1 MIYEL
6 EKLRKE
12 IQEKKNELDFA
23 IINNSPRDVIY
34 MKSINVDN
42 AIAKYL
48 KATTKYENENKRL
61 MAKYKK
67 ILEKD
72 YKKEIVDLITQ
83 EVSDKIKDISED
95 ELNHFCNN
103 VYVLCSLKAHNVE
116 EQEIIKQLMYRNNV
130 YLYEMQQKGKV
141 LNNTNISN
149 VKLDF
154 YTYLKD
160 KYIKIIK
167 ERM

>member
-6 EKLRKE
+6 EKLRNE
-12 IQEKKNELDFA
+12 IQEKKKDLDLA
-23 IINNSPRDVIY
+23 ITNNSPKDVIY

-61 MAKYKK
+61 MAKYKE
-67 ILEKD
+67 ILEKE
-72 YKKEIVDLITQ
+72 YKEEILALMTK
-83 EVSDKIKDISED
+83 EVSDEIKDISED

-103 VYVLCSLKAHNVE
+103 VYVLCSLKAYNVE

-141 LNNTNISN
+141 LNNTDISN
-149 VKLDF
+149 VKLNF

-160 KYIKIIK
+160 KYIRIIK

>member
-6 EKLRKE
+6 EELRNE
-12 IQEKKNELDFA
+12 IQEKKNELDLA
-23 IINNSPRDVIY
+23 ITNNSPQDVIY
-34 MKSINVDN
+34 MNSINVDN

-48 KATTKYENENKRL
+48 KVTTKYEKENRKL
-61 MAKYKK
+61 MAKYKN
-67 ILEKD
+67 ILEKE
-72 YKKEIVDLITQ
+72 YTEEILASMTK
-83 EVSDKIKDISED
+83 EVSDEIKDISED

-103 VYVLCSLKAHNVE
+103 VYVLCSLKAYNVE

-141 LNNTNISN
+141 LNNTDISN
-149 VKLDF
+149 VKLNF

-160 KYIKIIK
+160 KYIRIIK